1 MASTSTQN
9 TCIKNAEF
17 TAHSTQAGGAADTRP
32 PSWRA
37 FKASG
42 VGFELGIYVALG
54 FFFGRWLDG
63 RLGTEPT
70 MMMVFVLFGVV
81 IGIVSMIRATRSA
94 WPTSDPEKNQI
105 TPPAAR
111 AMEMEKHT

>member
-1 MASTSTQN
+1 MTPTS
-9 TCIKNAEF
+9 IKDAEF
-17 TAHSTQAGGAADTRP
+17 TARSEAEVAADNRP

-54 FFFGRWLDG
+54 FFFGHWLDG
-63 RLGTEPT
+63 RLGTDPT

-94 WPTSDPEKNQI
+94 WPTDMSTPENM
-105 TPPAAR
+105 PPNRTLPHAVHST
-111 AMEMEKHT
+111 EKHT